1 MAITI
6 SAVVVAFRPIQIRV
20 ANGIAIKSRYPV
32 IVICQYLYYD
42 SKLFTLVICFLV
54 ETRLWGTVLGREK
67 CSVDFTSAHTK
78 GAFTNY
84 VYT

>member
-6 SAVVVAFRPIQIRV
+6 SAVIVAFRPIQIRV

-42 SKLFTLVICFLV
+42 SKLFSPLICFVELV
-54 ETRLWGTVLGREK
+54 ETKFLGPSWAEK
-67 CSVDFTSAHTK
+67 NAVFIQFLPRPTGNESKV
-78 GAFTNY
+78 
-84 VYT
+84 